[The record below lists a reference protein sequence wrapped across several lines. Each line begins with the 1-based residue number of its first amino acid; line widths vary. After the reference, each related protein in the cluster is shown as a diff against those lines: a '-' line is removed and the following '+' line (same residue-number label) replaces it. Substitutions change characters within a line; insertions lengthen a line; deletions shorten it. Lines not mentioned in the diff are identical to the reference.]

1 MDSAIGLVYG
11 FTIGAVTAIG
21 LISFKIYAEDR
32 FKIWL
37 QELNQIG
44 SLNLFPKE
52 ENTMIKLGQKAR
64 DMDRGMT
71 VREYMVEIINRLGV
85 EPNTVY
91 RVEID
96 ADCQKKNTAKIIIH
110 CYDLRDGKLYRD
122 GDYLATLPP
131 HEYEIEME

>member
-1 MDSAIGLVYG
+1 
-11 FTIGAVTAIG
+11 
-21 LISFKIYAEDR
+21 
-32 FKIWL
+32 
-37 QELNQIG
+37 
-44 SLNLFPKE
+44 
-52 ENTMIKLGQKAR
+52 MIKLGQIAR
-64 DMDRGMT
+64 ALDREMT

-96 ADCQKKNTAKIIIH
+96 ADCRGKNTAKIIIH